1 MESRS
6 PPPLEIE
13 ERPYGWVMVSVTF
26 LLSVLAFGGL
36 PSVAVF
42 IKPLSVEFGWTRG
55 EASLGYTMIA
65 VSAAIAGLAFGVI
78 ADRFGTRWI
87 ALVGAV
93 GMGSSYLLQSGQ
105 TTLAEYYLTAVV
117 FGDTGL
123 AVISGPML
131 VRRDRQSCVD
141 LGVDCPVRPGVQRC
155 HGIDI
160 TSTREFIPPRIGA
173 RGMAMIGLFGWC
185 GMGFGGFLGVAGY
198 DWTGNYHLAFTLA
211 VAAGLINLAILLG
224 FTRRIHRGGS
234 MKLWR
239 RSTLVTR

>member
-1 MESRS
+1 MRRAVPHRRNALMESRS

-117 FGDTGL
+117 FGGTGL

-155 HGIDI
+155 HGIDHYQYA
-160 TSTREFIPPRIGA
+160 RIHSAPDRRA
-173 RGMAMIGLFGWC
+173 RDGHDWVVWLVWN
-185 GMGFGGFLGVAGY
+185 GFWRLPGRRRLRLDRQLPLGVYAGSRCWP
-198 DWTGNYHLAFTLA
+198 DQLGHP
-211 VAAGLINLAILLG
+211 LG
-224 FTRRIHRGGS
+224 FH
-234 MKLWR
+234 
-239 RSTLVTR
+239 

>member
-1 MESRS
+1 MIDNHVLIWVLTVLFGLVFS
-6 PPPLEIE
+6 
-13 ERPYGWVMVSVTF
+13 GVMVS
-26 LLSVLAFGGL
+26 
-36 PSVAVF
+36 
-42 IKPLSVEFGWTRG
+42 I
-55 EASLGYTMIA
+55 
-65 VSAAIAGLAFGVI
+65 
-78 ADRFGTRWI
+78 
-87 ALVGAV
+87 
-93 GMGSSYLLQSGQ
+93 
-105 TTLAEYYLTAVV
+105 
-117 FGDTGL
+117 
-123 AVISGPML
+123 
-131 VRRDRQSCVD
+131 
-141 LGVDCPVRPGVQRC
+141 
-155 HGIDI
+155 I